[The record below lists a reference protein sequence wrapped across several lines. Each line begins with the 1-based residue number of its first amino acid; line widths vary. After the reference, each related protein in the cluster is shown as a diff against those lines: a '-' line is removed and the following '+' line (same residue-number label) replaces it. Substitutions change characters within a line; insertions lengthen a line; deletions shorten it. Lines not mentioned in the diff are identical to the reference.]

1 VKKYGCSFTGDNSD
15 IGDTTEVEFKFIS
28 DVNGERD
35 AVSISLS
42 NRDPAQKKRKAMWC
56 RGCCAEANEDSLFRY
71 NLHHISNGKKHYGSI
86 LMNNKKSC
94 FNQKKLTFRNGKRA
108 TPLSCTSCSS
118 THASTGMYC
127 DCSEV
132 DFTSSMKNAF
142 NNVKEAFA
150 STNAKPCTALKIP
163 APKVGTLGTCKGKTS
178 LLHGQSCTPTCGR
191 GEVPSGQFECNNG
204 VLECTGG
211 CKTTSLQI
219 KCEPPST
226 VVKFNVNGTT
236 SAVII
241 TEIVV
246 DLEKSFEGSEAL
258 HEVLTKIIKEKQ
270 FLQYIQDMRY
280 GGDDFLMRVPEMGQ
294 DNFLLLFTSFIL
306 NKVDFR
312 MTFSTK
318 AGSCVIPKEDRARN
332 DRLEIIAVEQTMYE
346 CNEYMGTQPR
356 KM

>member
-1 VKKYGCSFTGDNSD
+1 
-15 IGDTTEVEFKFIS
+15 
-28 DVNGERD
+28 
-35 AVSISLS
+35 
-42 NRDPAQKKRKAMWC
+42 MWC
-56 RGCCAEANEDSLFRY
+56 RGCCAEDNEVSLFHY
-71 NLHHISNGKKHYGSI
+71 ISNGKKHYGSI

-94 FNQKKLTFRNGKRA
+94 FNHKKLTFRNGKSA
-108 TPLSCTSCSS
+108 TPQSCNSCSS

-246 DLEKSFEGSEAL
+246 DLKKSFEGSKAL